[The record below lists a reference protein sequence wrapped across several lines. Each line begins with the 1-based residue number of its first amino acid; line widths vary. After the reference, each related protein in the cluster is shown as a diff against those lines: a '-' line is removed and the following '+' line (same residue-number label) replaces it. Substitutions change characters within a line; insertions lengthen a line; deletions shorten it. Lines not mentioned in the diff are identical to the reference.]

1 MDGFLDELNQA
12 FVTIDFGQG
21 PLDFQIDTG
30 FCGTLVIG
38 EELFDPTHAEPAGT
52 VEAELAAGQIYVYPS
67 FVTRSRWL
75 GMDAEI
81 EILVG
86 PGPSIDAR
94 GAPAGEVVCV
104 VSKLCSMRS
113 SSKNF
118 PCAINKA
125 DAL

>member
-1 MDGFLDELNQA
+1 MLVDGFLDELNQA

-38 EELFDPTHAEPAGT
+38 EELFDSAHAEPAGT

-67 FVTRSRWL
+67 FVARSRWL

-86 PGPSIDAR
+86 PGQECLLGTDLLNPHRLEIDFR
-94 GAPAGEVVCV
+94 T
-104 VSKLCSMRS
+104 RS
-113 SSKNF
+113 VRLMPDKQWLSE
-118 PCAINKA
+118 P
-125 DAL
+125 